1 MKDTIP
7 KIHHNYDSL
16 NLTTGIG
23 FSQIPEQVRQQSI
36 RDGFYFNLLVV
47 SRRGLGA
54 STLINSL
61 FSAPLVKKE
70 RTDSINTTVNE
81 IVENGIRLTISV
93 TTYHGED
100 INKVIKYINTAN
112 EEHFEMEQGLSVSFP
127 DKRMHCCLYLVPGD
141 KMSDYEIEGLK
152 ELGSKINIIPVI
164 TKADMFTDE
173 ELKDHR
179 EKINRLFRNIQFYDY
194 EENDSTQF
202 PLAVIASE
210 NVYEEDGSSVR
221 GRRYAWGFIDIE
233 NEKYSDFKKLQR
245 TLICE
250 KFIDLIYKTDAVF
263 YNQAR
268 KALIRNESLNNSRT
282 RLAKILN
289 QMEAAIDEKYAQKI
303 QALESEDGLQG
314 FSDILSLKATETPA
328 ISE

>member
-1 MKDTIP
+1 MKDAIP
-7 KIHHNYDSL
+7 KIHNNYDSI

-36 RDGFYFNLLVV
+36 KEGFYFNLLVV

-54 STLINSL
+54 STLVNSL

-70 RTDSINTTVNE
+70 RSDSISTTVSE

-100 INKVIKYINTAN
+100 INRVIKYINTTN

-141 KMSDYEIEGLK
+141 KISDYEIEGLR
-152 ELGSKINIIPVI
+152 ELSTKVNIIPII

-173 ELKDHR
+173 ELKDQR
-179 EKINRLFRNIQFYDY
+179 EKVNRLFKSIQFYDY

-233 NEKYSDFKKLQR
+233 NERYSDFKKLR
-245 TLICE
+245 RILICE
-250 KFIDLIYKTDAVF
+250 RFIDLIHKTDTVF
-263 YNQAR
+263 YDQAR
-268 KALIRNESLNNSRT
+268 KALIRNESLSNSRM
-282 RLAKILN
+282 RLVKILN
-289 QMEAAIDEKYAQKI
+289 QMEAAIDERYTQKI
-303 QALESEDGLQG
+303 QALENEEGLQG
-314 FSDILSLKATETPA
+314 FGEVLSLKNTEMSA
-328 ISE
+328 ASE